1 MTPHEPAEQARPARP
16 PNEDGDSIGRLARII
31 GQAARFEGDAH
42 GLGNGEHA
50 ALARLDPD
58 GTLRPHQIAAL
69 TRALLY
75 AGLDP
80 AEWRPESWR
89 EQWRRWTLIAHG
101 MALAGHAP
109 GRGLGE
115 QLHQA
120 GVAESRV
127 TKLLTSRGEAFRQ
140 LLPRVLRLV
149 ASKETAPNW
158 YQLGTLILCEGRDEA
173 QAEPIRLSIASDYYR
188 AKRRSAEEQAA

>member
-1 MTPHEPAEQARPARP
+1 MTPHEPEGQAHPARSS
-16 PNEDGDSIGRLARII
+16 NETGDSIGRLARII
-31 GQAARFEGDAH
+31 GQAARFEGDAQ

-58 GTLRPHQIAAL
+58 GELRPHQIAAL

-80 AEWRPESWR
+80 AEWGPERWR

-101 MALAGHAP
+101 MALAGHDP
-109 GRGLGE
+109 GRNLGE

-127 TKLLTSRGEAFRQ
+127 TKLLTSRGESFRQ
-140 LLPRVLRLV
+140 ILPRLLRLL
-149 ASKETAPNW
+149 ATKETAPNW

-173 QAEPIRLSIASDYYR
+173 KAEPIRLRIASGYYR
-188 AKRRSAEEQAA
+188 AERRSAEEQPA